1 MHHLLC
7 SSQTGTG
14 RTWCCEEVPLPSNI
28 WGYSE
33 RGIQVLLYSP
43 KRRREIANII
53 DEDAV
58 YYSGLQK
65 TRWLA
70 SSYRAITTLEK
81 HYVTTVM
88 HLQHKTGSTGEDG
101 ARAKGILKQLLSE
114 RFVVCHIT
122 VVGAPWNLVWTRQSY
137 RKTKGLVL
145 SVTTWYSKL
154 VNERNS
160 WKYSRYV
167 AEKK

>member
-1 MHHLLC
+1 MELAVLDAVKRC
-7 SSQTGTG
+7 
-14 RTWCCEEVPLPSNI
+14 PYLPTFEDTVKE
-28 WGYSE
+28 GYKF
-33 RGIQVLLYSP
+33 YYCSP

-81 HYVTTVM
+81 YYVTTVM
-88 HLQHKTGSTGEDG
+88 HLQHKIGSTGEDG

-122 VVGAPWNLVWTRQSY
+122 VVVAP
-137 RKTKGLVL
+137 
-145 SVTTWYSKL
+145 
-154 VNERNS
+154 
-160 WKYSRYV
+160 
-167 AEKK
+167 